1 MITMPHQVFLTK
13 NDYEK
18 AYNALIDVNPTAAY
32 SIIPVY
38 PPDEIE
44 RIYTEDI
51 NGFHFAFQVLLDSG
65 EDKEDLKEESELA
78 IKQIEER
85 RKHAYRLW
93 DEHGR

>member
-1 MITMPHQVFLTK
+1 MPYRIYRTK
-13 NDYEK
+13 SEYND
-18 AYNALIDVNPTAAY
+18 AYNALIDTDPKAAY

-44 RIYTEDI
+44 RIYTEDM
-51 NGFHFAFQVLLDSG
+51 NGFRFAFQVLLDSG

-93 DEHGR
+93 DQYGR